1 MTHSFGDNV
10 NINVPFGIFE
20 TKWDA
25 FSFWY
30 KQIHEI
36 DLNAPEYTSLLPVID
51 VDAAMELY
59 NFRTSRLVSNE
70 WGNMLKYDPYGWLYC
85 ECKPIKRVACPFCQ
99 SPTLEVHYTCLTPD
113 KQQTDVK
120 IPVCCLYIRP
130 KWQQASDAA
139 QEFCDNHAYGIKT
152 YTEGSTYRVS
162 HYEGEC
168 CKLNGFMSVVEQ
180 YMDPA
185 FTIMPEGSFDQALE
199 KFYCASCR
207 KDWYSPSQLAID
219 LINKK
224 KENEQNSNN

>member
-1 MTHSFGDNV
+1 MTHSFGDNFNV
-10 NINVPFGIFE
+10 HVPFGIFE

-25 FSFWY
+25 FSFWC
-30 KQIHEI
+30 KHVQGI
-36 DLNAPEYTSLLPVID
+36 DLNAPEYTGLMPVVD
-51 VDAAMELY
+51 VDAAIELY
-59 NFRTSRLVSNE
+59 NIRSSKLVANKP
-70 WGNMLKYDPYGWLYC
+70 GNMFKYDPYSLLYS
-85 ECKPIKRVACPFCQ
+85 ECKPTKRAVCPFCQ

-130 KWQQASDAA
+130 TWRQASDAA
-139 QEFCDNHAYGIKT
+139 QEFCDNHTSGIKT
-152 YTEGSTYRVS
+152 YIEGSTYRVS
-162 HYEGEC
+162 HYEGQY

-207 KDWYSPSQLAID
+207 KEWYSPSQLAIE

-224 KENEQNSNN
+224 KENEQNSDN